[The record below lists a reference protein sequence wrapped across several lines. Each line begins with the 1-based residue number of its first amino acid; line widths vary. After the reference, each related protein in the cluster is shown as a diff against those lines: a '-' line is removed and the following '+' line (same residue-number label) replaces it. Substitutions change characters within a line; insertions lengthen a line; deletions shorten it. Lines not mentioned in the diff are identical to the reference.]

1 MKTKQARA
9 QNTAGQT
16 TVEPQIELLP
26 ETARPVDPCRSSL
39 HFENS
44 GFYPLKDDMQRFFTK
59 LMQKS
64 FLAAYCNINPS
75 V

>member
-1 MKTKQARA
+1 LT
-9 QNTAGQT
+9 
-16 TVEPQIELLP
+16 
-26 ETARPVDPCRSSL
+26 ETAIS
-39 HFENS
+39 
-44 GFYPLKDDMQRFFTK
+44 LKDDMQRFFTK

>member
-1 MKTKQARA
+1 MTCHGINLKTKKILRQCLWIR
-9 QNTAGQT
+9 
-16 TVEPQIELLP
+16 PRIPEL
-26 ETARPVDPCRSSL
+26 PCQLWCWNQDRISS
-39 HFENS
+39 
-44 GFYPLKDDMQRFFTK
+44 LKDDMQRFFTK